1 MALGVTDV
9 FIQKDST
16 PGLIMVALSLSG
28 KTAIVTGGSRGI
40 GAAVAHSLGVSGANV
55 VAAYNSNAAE
65 ADKIVRAIGDAGGR
79 AVAVQADVSQPGA
92 GKVLFDAAEQQFT
105 RCDIFVHAA
114 GAILYK
120 KIEETTDEEFDKLM
134 KLNVYGTFYLLREA
148 AKRVNDDGRIITFS
162 STTTRLMLPT
172 YGPYV
177 ATKGAVEQLTRVLA
191 KEVGAR
197 KITVNAISPGATA
210 TDLFLTGK
218 SQEQIDRNAA
228 MTNFGRIGQVDDMTG
243 LVTFLA
249 SAQAGWITGQNIAC
263 NGGVA

>member
-1 MALGVTDV
+1 MS
-9 FIQKDST
+9 F
-16 PGLIMVALSLSG
+16 SLTN

-40 GAAVAHSLGVSGANV
+40 GAGIAQSLGQAGANLIV
-55 VAAYNSNAAE
+55 VYNSNAAE
-65 ADKIVRAIGDAGGR
+65 ADKVVALITAVGGKAAAVRANVGESA
-79 AVAVQADVSQPGA
+79 AA
-92 GKVLFDAAEQQFT
+92 KTLFDAAEKHFGKA
-105 RCDIFVHAA
+105 DILVHAA

-120 KIEETTDEEFDKLM
+120 KIEETTDDEFDKLM

-148 AKRVNDDGRIITFS
+148 AKRLADGGRIITFS

-177 ATKGAVEQLTRVLA
+177 ATKGAVEQITRVAA
-191 KEVGAR
+191 KELGGR
-197 KITVNAISPGATA
+197 KITVNAVSPGATA

-218 SQEQIDRNAA
+218 SQEQIDRNAS
-228 MTNFGRIGQVDDMTG
+228 MTNFGRLGEVDDMTG

-249 SAQAGWITGQNIAC
+249 SDEARWITGQIIAC

>member
-1 MALGVTDV
+1 MS
-9 FIQKDST
+9 F
-16 PGLIMVALSLSG
+16 SLNN

-40 GAAVAHSLGVSGANV
+40 GAGIAQSLGGAGANV
-55 VAAYNSNAAE
+55 IVVYNSNAGE
-65 ADKIVRAIGDAGGR
+65 AGKVVSAVTAAGGK
-79 AVAVQADVSQPGA
+79 AVAVAANVGESA
-92 GKVLFDAAEQQFT
+92 AAKTLFDAAEKHFGKA
-105 RCDIFVHAA
+105 DILVHAA

-120 KIEETTDEEFDKLM
+120 KIEDTTDDDFDKLM

-148 AKRVNDDGRIITFS
+148 AKRLADGGRIITFS

-177 ATKGAVEQLTRVLA
+177 ATKGAVEQITRVAA
-191 KEVGAR
+191 KELGGR
-197 KITVNAISPGATA
+197 KITVNAVSPGATA

-228 MTNFGRIGQVDDMTG
+228 MTNFGRLGEVDDMTG

-249 SAQAGWITGQNIAC
+249 SDEARWITGQVIAC